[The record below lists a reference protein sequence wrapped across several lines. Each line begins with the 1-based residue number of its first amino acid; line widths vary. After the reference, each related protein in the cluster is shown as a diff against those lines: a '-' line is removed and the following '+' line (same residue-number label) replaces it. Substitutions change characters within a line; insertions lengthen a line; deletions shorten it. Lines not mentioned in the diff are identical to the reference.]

1 MRAGLLPP
9 RRVDYANGR
18 QGNNNPEQ
26 ESGRQPIDLIM
37 QLTMREIVV
46 VDVAQNQLLA
56 IKVLPESDGFSDA
69 DVPAGL
75 ILEKR
80 SVDDKAVAA

>member
-1 MRAGLLPP
+1 
-9 RRVDYANGR
+9 
-18 QGNNNPEQ
+18 
-26 ESGRQPIDLIM
+26 M

-56 IKVLPESDGFSDA
+56 IKVLPEPDGFSDA